1 MGRMIVVKEENLLL
15 RWKLDHIVKMHLG
28 EVSIRTSIG
37 TFTKSVAK
45 ICLLLVEDL
54 MPSHEHPE

>member
-1 MGRMIVVKEENLLL
+1 MGRMIVVKEENLL

-37 TFTKSVAK
+37 TFAKSVAK